1 MIFKDYYKI
10 LGLETNKVNSDEIKI
25 AFREQAKKYHP
36 DVNTGK
42 ASTEERFKDIN
53 EAYKVLSNASSK
65 RKYDRMWNHHVGRK
79 LANKTYE
86 ESKRDKDSVFS
97 DFFNMFFGAPL
108 EENKEEIKTVKK
120 KVPVKGDN
128 IETEINVG
136 IEDAYFGTEKKISLR
151 TVAGKMK
158 TFSVKIPSG
167 IRDGEKIRLLG
178 QGKQGQ
184 NGGKNGDMFI
194 KININEN
201 EKFKLKGYDI
211 VTDLFL
217 TPWEAALGKRVNV
230 DSIDDTVS
238 LYVPPGIQSG
248 EKVRIPQ
255 KGYKDGRGGRGDLI
269 AEVKTV
275 VPKKL
280 TEDERELFEKLK
292 NISEFNPRR
301 K

>member
-10 LGLETNKVNSDEIKI
+10 LGLETSKVNLNEIKL

-36 DVNTGK
+36 DVNGGNSK
-42 ASTEERFKDIN
+42 TEERFKDIN
-53 EAYKVLSNASSK
+53 EAYRVLSNSSSK
-65 RKYDRMWNHHVGRK
+65 RKYDRIWNSHVGK
-79 LANKTYE
+79 KQVQKNDE
-86 ESKRDKDSVFS
+86 ENRSTDSVFGE
-97 DFFNMFFGAPL
+97 FFNMFFGTTNNNEVK
-108 EENKEEIKTVKK
+108 EENKTKK
-120 KVPVKGDN
+120 KIQIKGEN

-136 IEDAYFGTEKKISLR
+136 IEDAYYGTEKKISLR
-151 TVAGKMK
+151 TVEGKMK
-158 TFSVKIPSG
+158 TFSVKIPEG
-167 IRDGEKIRLLG
+167 IRDGEKVRLLG
-178 QGKQGQ
+178 QGKSGK

-194 KININEN
+194 KINIQNN
-201 EKFKLKGYDI
+201 NKFKLQGYDI

-217 TPWEAALGKRVNV
+217 TPWEAALGKRVNI
-230 DSIDDTVS
+230 DSVDDTVS

-255 KGYKDGRGGRGDLI
+255 KGYKDGRGSRGDLI

-280 TEDERELFEKLK
+280 TEDEKELFEKLK
-292 NISEFNPRR
+292 SISKFNPRT

>member
-10 LGLETNKVNSDEIKI
+10 LGLENNKVSNDEIKV

-36 DVNTGK
+36 DVNAGND
-42 ASTEERFKDIN
+42 STEERFKDIN
-53 EAYKVLSNASSK
+53 EAYRVLSNSGSK
-65 RKYDRMWNHHVGRK
+65 RKYDRIWNHHIGK
-79 LANKTYE
+79 KQTNKSYE
-86 ESKRDKDSVFS
+86 ESKRDKDSLFS

-108 EENKEEIKTVKK
+108 ENNKEEVKTVKK
-120 KVPVKGDN
+120 KVPIKGEN
-128 IETEINVG
+128 VETEINVG

-151 TVAGKMK
+151 TVVGKMK

-167 IRDGEKIRLLG
+167 IRDGEKIRLIG
-178 QGKQGQ
+178 QGKQGE
-184 NGGKNGDMFI
+184 NGGKNGDMYI
-194 KININEN
+194 KININAN

-217 TPWEAALGKRVNV
+217 TPWEAALGKRVNI

-292 NISEFNPRR
+292 TISEFNPRR

>member
-10 LGLETNKVNSDEIKI
+10 LGLENNRVSGDEIKI

-36 DVNTGK
+36 DVNTGSI
-42 ASTEERFKDIN
+42 STEERFKDIN
-53 EAYKVLSNASSK
+53 EAYRVLSNFSSK
-65 RKYDRMWNHHVGRK
+65 RKYDRMWNHHVGKRQSNYAEGQREK
-79 LANKTYE
+79 GSVAN
-86 ESKRDKDSVFS
+86 
-97 DFFNMFFGAPL
+97 DFFSMFFGAPL
-108 EENKEEIKTVKK
+108 ENNNEETKTVKK
-120 KVPVKGDN
+120 KVPVKGEN
-128 IETEINVG
+128 VETEINVG

-178 QGKQGQ
+178 QGKQGE

-194 KININEN
+194 KININES

-217 TPWEAALGKRVNV
+217 TPWEAALGKRVNI

-292 NISEFNPRR
+292 SISEFNPRR

>member
-10 LGLETNKVNSDEIKI
+10 LGLENNKVNSDEIKT

-53 EAYKVLSNASSK
+53 EAYKVLSSASSK
-65 RKYDRMWNHHVGRK
+65 RKYDRMWNHHVGK
-79 LANKTYE
+79 KQTAKSYE

-108 EENKEEIKTVKK
+108 EEKKEEIKITKK
-120 KVPVKGDN
+120 KVPVKGEN
-128 IETEINVG
+128 VETEINVG

-194 KININEN
+194 KININET

-217 TPWEAALGKRVNV
+217 TPWEAALGKRVNI

-292 NISEFNPRR
+292 TISEFNPRR